1 MNVKKVF
8 LIIALLT
15 SISALR
21 AIEYNQNVSA
31 IISLKTPGNYAKSYL
46 LTLKELNANG
56 FNYLLESDNPLP
68 VTLFQNVENKG
79 ETKRITLYIFASEDI
94 YFNYGTYSGAYPFT
108 FRQLIRV

>member
-1 MNVKKVF
+1 MRNIGDCYHSNLLFLIRIMNVKKVF

-68 VTLFQNVENKG
+68 VTLFQNV
-79 ETKRITLYIFASEDI
+79 TT
-94 YFNYGTYSGAYPFT
+94 
-108 FRQLIRV
+108 VH